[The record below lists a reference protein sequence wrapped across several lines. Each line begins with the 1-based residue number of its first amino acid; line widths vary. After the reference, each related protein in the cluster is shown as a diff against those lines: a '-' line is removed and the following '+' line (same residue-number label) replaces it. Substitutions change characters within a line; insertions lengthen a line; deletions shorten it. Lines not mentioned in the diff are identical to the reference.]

1 MPFCDKRLV
10 SLLKLNITNM
20 AKKKRKS
27 VNELLECKEFH
38 YYLLKKLERLTIILN
53 YNMSRDLD
61 PNEEDIAFLEEELV
75 AYDNSSMKWAE
86 EKPELCEDVI
96 QSEIYSDSVADKVD
110 K

>member
-75 AYDNSSMKWAE
+75 SFDTSVMKWAE
-86 EKPELCEDVI
+86 EKPEMAEEIV
-96 QSEIYSDSVADKVD
+96 QAEIYTDNKS
-110 K
+110 